1 MKRDVVTE
9 QPRAKTLSPT
19 TCVQTLGLP
28 FTSCVTFGRLFNLS
42 VSWFFL
48 IGMYS
53 LGLWLG
59 SIVIAEGDTRVFV
72 CLVIKEYQVISG
84 LAALT
89 AWGWLV
95 WVSYPE
101 ASCLLRGQECMISG

>member
-59 SIVIAEGDTRVFV
+59 SVKLMNISYLQL
-72 CLVIKEYQVISG
+72 CLVHQKCSIYVTKKIIIGAG
-84 LAALT
+84 LVA
-89 AWGWLV
+89 
-95 WVSYPE
+95 
-101 ASCLLRGQECMISG
+101 